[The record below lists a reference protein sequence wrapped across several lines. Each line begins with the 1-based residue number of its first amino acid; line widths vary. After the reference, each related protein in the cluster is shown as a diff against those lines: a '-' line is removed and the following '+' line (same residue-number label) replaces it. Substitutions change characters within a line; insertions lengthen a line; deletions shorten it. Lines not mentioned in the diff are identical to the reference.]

1 MSATQDFVALEWI
14 RDELVNSLQKA
25 QLALEKFAESAE
37 NLSSMRSCLTTIHQ
51 VHGTLK
57 LVQLTGPILVA
68 GEMEQLAQA
77 MLNQS
82 VSDPVAAQESLM
94 RAIVQLPAYLDR
106 LSREQKDSEEHCL
119 PVVNDLR
126 VARGLTVLPR
136 LDDFT
141 QSNPALVS
149 ALTLPPAEGVLDG
162 FMKADGEV
170 KLPKI
175 LAKYQVAL
183 TKIVTKRNTRE
194 NLITMAK
201 LLRMLS
207 RICGESPMGYLGELG
222 WGLTEGIAS
231 GGIRVDK
238 ESAIAMRR
246 IGAEIQRLV
255 GDGSRGLNEPI
266 DPDLGTSL
274 MELIEGSSRAT
285 RQIAKLRDRYKS
297 EGVVAANSAVAP
309 DDEALAIATGI
320 LIEELTAVT
329 DKLDLH
335 VRSAERSP
343 ADLATLLP
351 DLKKIASTLVLL
363 GNEEQQEKVGEQIH
377 SIEAIQGEE
386 EADEGFL
393 LGMAESLLQI
403 QSSLRLLARNEGEE
417 AFASL
422 EDAQAAVI
430 RETRNGLAS
439 CKDAV
444 MAYLVAELDQDV
456 LRSLPDEL
464 IRLRGG
470 LILIKQQ
477 RAGAVLAAAAEFVA
491 SGLLAEQMQPVEPQL
506 DTLADVLTSV
516 DYYLERLLDDP
527 GNPYLR
533 ILQVAEASIEQLG
546 SRAQS
551 QEPSAAIEEPSAESQ
566 EPSAESQEPSAE
578 SQEPSAAIEEPSVVA
593 EETDVDEEIVAIF
606 VEEVQEVL
614 SGLDE
619 SLPAW
624 RSNLGDKGALA
635 EVRRAFHT
643 LKGSG
648 RMVGATIIG
657 ELAWSIE
664 NLLNSI
670 IEGNLTAGPRTIEL
684 VTEVARQ
691 MPDAVEAFH
700 EGNQHRFVADE
711 LISMAEALAEGRQ
724 TDHLQFGTTGVS
736 QAEPDSEKTQ
746 SPDSSVATD
755 VESSEGAEEDL
766 SAEVEDWMEELG
778 LEQTIGE
785 AEAVISELETRFS
798 DVAPVPGTTSEAVN
812 NQLLLDQVFVTETL
826 ERLHEI
832 DAWVSSDLRTPEGI
846 ITAFHALKG
855 AAATAGVPSIMMIA
869 ASLEDLAR
877 GYLQHGINVD
887 EQLLSW
893 VTEALQLIRRV
904 LADLD
909 TCRHEVD
916 GATEF
921 LSGLAE
927 SLPWVFEVNF
937 EFEPI
942 RLLSHADIERVGWS
956 ERPALLGE
964 LAHTIEQAERL
975 NLPELFSLAKALR
988 RVYTEAPSRPGDE
1001 ALELLQKSHNA
1012 LLQMLD
1018 ALASSQR
1025 LTDASELVSQM
1036 DALDVTSF
1044 GAEVP
1049 AQPRESSETAE
1060 SLSASTEQD
1069 ESLVVLDLP
1078 EDDIID
1084 DLMSVFLEEA
1094 EELLEEIDE
1103 AIQGWMITGD
1113 ASEHLDNLLR
1123 QLHTLKGGARMAG
1136 VASLSEFAH
1145 NFESFLIGVQSY
1157 PVDWDAGFF
1166 ELLNAQQDEITRRV
1180 EIYRQL
1186 VNGDSSEA
1194 DLASMRKAAIPSF
1207 SHPAGLDL
1215 DRHSVREDVDDPDI
1229 DVTRRPL
1236 EEPTDFQEVATSNQE
1251 MVRVSAGL
1259 VDDLIGLAGESSITR
1274 GRVEQQ
1280 ISDFGEALREME
1292 QTINRIRDQ
1301 VRRLEIEAESR
1312 ETLIQTSRRKPS
1324 ESSFD
1329 DLEMDRYTTLQA
1341 VSRVLNEATSD
1352 MQDLKD
1358 TLTNR
1363 GRDAETL
1370 LHQQSRIS
1378 GELQEGL
1385 TRTQMVPFGR
1395 LIPRLRR
1402 IVRQVSGEVGKAVKF
1417 DVFNVEDELDR
1428 NILERIVAPL
1438 EHMLRNAVDHGIEA
1452 SADRAAAGKPEQGR
1466 VELHFSRE
1474 AGYFVL
1480 VISDDGRGIDLEAV
1494 RDKAVERGLMT
1505 AGQVL
1510 SDHELMQFIMHAG
1523 FSTAEKLTQISGRG
1537 VGMDV
1542 VMSEIKMLGGDVKI
1556 DSQLG
1561 IGSQF
1566 TIRIPFTVSIN
1577 RALMAVVRDE
1587 TYAIPLNTIEGIVR
1601 VSPYELEAYYQPDA
1615 PRFQYSG
1622 RPYRLAYMGRLL
1634 DRTANPDLAGQVVPL
1649 PVILARAGDD
1659 AVAIQV
1665 DRVIGS
1671 REVVVKALGS
1681 QFDDVSGVSGATVLG
1696 DGSIVIILDCLALLR
1711 GYDFEGGPVD
1721 SCHDEQQVEVDS
1733 GVRTVMIVDDSVT
1746 VRKVTS
1752 RLMER
1757 HGFEVLTAKDGVDA
1771 MEQLQ
1776 ETRPDIM
1783 LLDIEM
1789 PRMDGFEVL
1798 RSVRRDES
1806 MKELPIV
1813 MITSRT
1819 GDKHREQAIE
1829 LGVDHYLGKPFQETN
1844 LMATIETILNQ
1855 GNVGES

>member
-1 MSATQDFVALEWI
+1 
-14 RDELVNSLQKA
+14 
-25 QLALEKFAESAE
+25 
-37 NLSSMRSCLTTIHQ
+37 
-51 VHGTLK
+51 
-57 LVQLTGPILVA
+57 
-68 GEMEQLAQA
+68 
-77 MLNQS
+77 
-82 VSDPVAAQESLM
+82 
-94 RAIVQLPAYLDR
+94 
-106 LSREQKDSEEHCL
+106 
-119 PVVNDLR
+119 
-126 VARGLTVLPR
+126 
-136 LDDFT
+136 
-141 QSNPALVS
+141 
-149 ALTLPPAEGVLDG
+149 
-162 FMKADGEV
+162 
-170 KLPKI
+170 
-175 LAKYQVAL
+175 
-183 TKIVTKRNTRE
+183 
-194 NLITMAK
+194 
-201 LLRMLS
+201 
-207 RICGESPMGYLGELG
+207 
-222 WGLTEGIAS
+222 
-231 GGIRVDK
+231 
-238 ESAIAMRR
+238 
-246 IGAEIQRLV
+246 
-255 GDGSRGLNEPI
+255 
-266 DPDLGTSL
+266 
-274 MELIEGSSRAT
+274 
-285 RQIAKLRDRYKS
+285 
-297 EGVVAANSAVAP
+297 
-309 DDEALAIATGI
+309 
-320 LIEELTAVT
+320 
-329 DKLDLH
+329 
-335 VRSAERSP
+335 
-343 ADLATLLP
+343 
-351 DLKKIASTLVLL
+351 
-363 GNEEQQEKVGEQIH
+363 
-377 SIEAIQGEE
+377 
-386 EADEGFL
+386 
-393 LGMAESLLQI
+393 
-403 QSSLRLLARNEGEE
+403 
-417 AFASL
+417 
-422 EDAQAAVI
+422 
-430 RETRNGLAS
+430 
-439 CKDAV
+439 
-444 MAYLVAELDQDV
+444 
-456 LRSLPDEL
+456 
-464 IRLRGG
+464 
-470 LILIKQQ
+470 
-477 RAGAVLAAAAEFVA
+477 
-491 SGLLAEQMQPVEPQL
+491 
-506 DTLADVLTSV
+506 
-516 DYYLERLLDDP
+516 
-527 GNPYLR
+527 
-533 ILQVAEASIEQLG
+533 
-546 SRAQS
+546 
-551 QEPSAAIEEPSAESQ
+551 
-566 EPSAESQEPSAE
+566 
-578 SQEPSAAIEEPSVVA
+578 
-593 EETDVDEEIVAIF
+593 
-606 VEEVQEVL
+606 
-614 SGLDE
+614 
-619 SLPAW
+619 
-624 RSNLGDKGALA
+624 
-635 EVRRAFHT
+635 
-643 LKGSG
+643 
-648 RMVGATIIG
+648 
-657 ELAWSIE
+657 
-664 NLLNSI
+664 
-670 IEGNLTAGPRTIEL
+670 
-684 VTEVARQ
+684 
-691 MPDAVEAFH
+691 
-700 EGNQHRFVADE
+700 
-711 LISMAEALAEGRQ
+711 
-724 TDHLQFGTTGVS
+724 
-736 QAEPDSEKTQ
+736 
-746 SPDSSVATD
+746 
-755 VESSEGAEEDL
+755 
-766 SAEVEDWMEELG
+766 
-778 LEQTIGE
+778 
-785 AEAVISELETRFS
+785 
-798 DVAPVPGTTSEAVN
+798 
-812 NQLLLDQVFVTETL
+812 
-826 ERLHEI
+826 
-832 DAWVSSDLRTPEGI
+832 
-846 ITAFHALKG
+846 
-855 AAATAGVPSIMMIA
+855 
-869 ASLEDLAR
+869 
-877 GYLQHGINVD
+877 
-887 EQLLSW
+887 
-893 VTEALQLIRRV
+893 
-904 LADLD
+904 
-909 TCRHEVD
+909 
-916 GATEF
+916 
-921 LSGLAE
+921 
-927 SLPWVFEVNF
+927 
-937 EFEPI
+937 
-942 RLLSHADIERVGWS
+942 
-956 ERPALLGE
+956 
-964 LAHTIEQAERL
+964 
-975 NLPELFSLAKALR
+975 
-988 RVYTEAPSRPGDE
+988 
-1001 ALELLQKSHNA
+1001 
-1012 LLQMLD
+1012 
-1018 ALASSQR
+1018 
-1025 LTDASELVSQM
+1025 
-1036 DALDVTSF
+1036 
-1044 GAEVP
+1044 
-1049 AQPRESSETAE
+1049 
-1060 SLSASTEQD
+1060 
-1069 ESLVVLDLP
+1069 
-1078 EDDIID
+1078 
-1084 DLMSVFLEEA
+1084 
-1094 EELLEEIDE
+1094 
-1103 AIQGWMITGD
+1103 
-1113 ASEHLDNLLR
+1113 
-1123 QLHTLKGGARMAG
+1123 
-1136 VASLSEFAH
+1136 
-1145 NFESFLIGVQSY
+1145 
-1157 PVDWDAGFF
+1157 
-1166 ELLNAQQDEITRRV
+1166 
-1180 EIYRQL
+1180 
-1186 VNGDSSEA
+1186 
-1194 DLASMRKAAIPSF
+1194 
-1207 SHPAGLDL
+1207 
-1215 DRHSVREDVDDPDI
+1215 
-1229 DVTRRPL
+1229 
-1236 EEPTDFQEVATSNQE
+1236 
-1251 MVRVSAGL
+1251 
-1259 VDDLIGLAGESSITR
+1259 
-1274 GRVEQQ
+1274 
-1280 ISDFGEALREME
+1280 ME

-1671 REVVVKALGS
+1671 REVVVKTLGS